1 MTGEGVMRDHRK
13 ALFVIGFFHVE
24 QSGKLPNDALSSIQ
38 TMPHRVCADF
48 GDIVQVEFLHHMRSM
63 HIDRVGTD
71 ME

>member
-1 MTGEGVMRDHRK
+1 MTREGVIGGHRR

-24 QSGKLPNDALSSIQ
+24 QCGNLSNDSLLSIQ
-38 TMPHRVCADF
+38 TMSHRVGADF
-48 GDIVQVEFLHHMRSM
+48 GDIMQIEFLHHVRSM